1 MISHGASSF
10 LKERLFDA
18 SDAYRLHICDIC
30 GLTAIAN
37 LKKNQ
42 FECRICHNKTNISQI
57 HLPYSAKLLFQELIF
72 TRDIAIHEDSL
83 KKLKEIQAQNEKY
96 SCQLNNTKSKLEE
109 AEKEINLLRKKLNY
123 LNKELST
130 AQIEK
135 KSTKDYISKIKSSI
149 IYMKSQYA
157 NDLRKRDQQ
166 LLKLKEYLLG
176 SELSK
181 RNKNLS
187 TMQIQKNP
195 TLHKGPIYTPSLAIE
210 DTITTEKLSEEAFS
224 NLLLFS
230 QEVSNVNIQLNNI
243 IFQVLSDLD
252 YLIGTKEDSEPLFSS
267 SSSPTILEAQLQVR
281 LKLLSDIVFRSN
293 NAPLVETGAK
303 DQEIYFLKQE
313 IQKLNNNWQETKEY
327 LGNFQKSLFRNKDN
341 YDKEWKDQIDKNISD
356 ENISPILREQKREL
370 INNYKLLSLEE
381 DNKME
386 SFFNDSKNATNA
398 NILSFQKENALQ
410 QELEEV
416 LGLLPKTPIQK

>member
-1 MISHGASSF
+1 M
-10 LKERLFDA
+10 
-18 SDAYRLHICDIC
+18 
-30 GLTAIAN
+30 
-37 LKKNQ
+37 
-42 FECRICHNKTNISQI
+42 NISED
-57 HLPYSAKLLFQELIF
+57 LPSGILYINNALASRGLLPDENQRILHFNSSDSHEVIKIIYSLLNKGDK
-72 TRDIAIHEDSL
+72 DIAIHEDSL

-96 SCQLNNTKSKLEE
+96 SYQLNNTKSKLEE
-109 AEKEINLLRKKLNY
+109 AEREINSLKKKLNY
-123 LNKELST
+123 LNKELS
-130 AQIEK
+130 AALIEK

-149 IYMKSQYA
+149 VYMKSQYA

-166 LLKLKEYLLG
+166 LLRLKEYLLG

-195 TLHKGPIYTPSLAIE
+195 TLHKGPICTPSLVIE
-210 DTITTEKLSEEAFS
+210 DTTVTEKLSEEAFS

-230 QEVSNVNIQLNNI
+230 QKVSNVNIQLNNI

-252 YLIGTKEDSEPLFSS
+252 YLIGTKEESEPLFSS
-267 SSSPTILEAQLQVR
+267 SSSPTILEAQLQIR

-293 NAPLVETGAK
+293 NAPLVKTEAK

-313 IQKLNNNWQETKEY
+313 IQKLNSNWEETKEF
-327 LGNFQKSLFRNKDN
+327 LGNFQKSLFGNKDN
-341 YDKEWKDQIDKNISD
+341 YVKEWEDQIDKNISN
-356 ENISPILREQKREL
+356 ENISPILQEQERGL

-381 DNKME
+381 DKME
-386 SFFNDSKNATNA
+386 PFFNNSKNAINT
-398 NILSFQKENALQ
+398 NILSFQRENALQ

-416 LGLLPKTPIQK
+416 LGLLPKTPMQK